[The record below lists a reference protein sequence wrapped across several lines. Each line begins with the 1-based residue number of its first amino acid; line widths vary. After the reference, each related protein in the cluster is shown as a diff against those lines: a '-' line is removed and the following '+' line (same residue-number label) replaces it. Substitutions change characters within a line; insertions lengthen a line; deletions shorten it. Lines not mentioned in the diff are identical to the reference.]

1 MTDFLLLFRNDN
13 ASQSNLSPEAMQ
25 QHMQQ
30 WRAWM
35 GELVKSGNFKSGEPL
50 ERTGKVLRGKSKI
63 VTDGPYAESKDLVG
77 GYLMITAENIDHA
90 VELSRGCPIF
100 ETDGIVEVRPV
111 GKLEM

>member
-13 ASQSNLSPEAMQ
+13 ASQSSLSPEQMQ
-25 QHMQQ
+25 QHTQK
-30 WRAWM
+30 WRAWI

-50 ERTGKVLRGKSKI
+50 ERTGKVLRGKSKLL
-63 VTDGPYAESKDLVG
+63 TDGPYAESKDLVG
-77 GYLMITAENIDHA
+77 GYLMITAENVDHA